1 MPISSAFS
9 SISPEAQALLAL
21 ATLWMSGFL
30 MSRVSK
36 VFGLPNVTGYILA
49 GVVIGPYCLNILPQ
63 SITSSMSFVTDA
75 ALAMIAFG
83 VGRYLDLEMLR
94 TQGRRII
101 LLTIM
106 ESLSAA
112 FLVTLAMLT
121 VFRMPLSSALLLGA
135 IGSATAPAESH
146 PPIIQKRSPYLS
158 RIVSISF
165 VGCTEVQAAAPISI
179 ISSTNSSAF
188 PHVCCIGI
196 ISSSQTAS

>member
-1 MPISSAFS
+1 
-9 SISPEAQALLAL
+9 
-21 ATLWMSGFL
+21 MSGFL

-94 TQGRRII
+94 TQGRRVI

-106 ESLSAA
+106 E
-112 FLVTLAMLT
+112 
-121 VFRMPLSSALLLGA
+121 
-135 IGSATAPAESH
+135 
-146 PPIIQKRSPYLS
+146 
-158 RIVSISF
+158 
-165 VGCTEVQAAAPISI
+165 
-179 ISSTNSSAF
+179 
-188 PHVCCIGI
+188 
-196 ISSSQTAS
+196 